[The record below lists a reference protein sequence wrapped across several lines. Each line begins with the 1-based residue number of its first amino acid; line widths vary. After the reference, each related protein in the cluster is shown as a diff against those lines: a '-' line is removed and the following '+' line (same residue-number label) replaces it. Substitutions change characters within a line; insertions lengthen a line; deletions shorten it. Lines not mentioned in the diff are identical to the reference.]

1 MNDNVVTDI
10 VVAGIGQ
17 TPVGEHWHLSLRQL
31 AYQAYKAA
39 LQDAGGLKPDALY
52 VGNMVASVLSHQAH
66 LGVLLADNLGL
77 RGIEAATIEAG
88 NASGGAALRMGWFAI
103 ASGQVDVALV
113 LGVEKFTDQ
122 VGENVEAAA
131 SIILDAD
138 YEAVQGLTPTG
149 AAALVMQRYLHETG
163 AARTGFAGFAINAH
177 NNASSNPN
185 AMFRNRIRPE
195 VYEQAGM
202 VCDPLN
208 MFDVAPW
215 ADGAAAVLLARRD
228 RLPKDYPHPVVRLSA
243 SSVVTD
249 RLALHDRAN
258 PLEFSAARQSVER
271 ACGKAGILPKDVD
284 FFELCDSASVYA
296 ALSLEAA
303 GLAEPGQ
310 GWRMA
315 QENVIGLKGSLPVNT
330 FGGWKARGNPGGA
343 SGVYQIVEA
352 TLQLRGQA
360 GANQVEGARRAM
372 AQSLSG
378 PASTAVTHILERLA

>member
-1 MNDNVVTDI
+1 MSDI
-10 VVAGIGQ
+10 IVAGIGQ

-39 LQDAGGLKPDALY
+39 LLDSGGLKPDALY
-52 VGNMVASVLSHQAH
+52 VGNMVAPVLSHQAH

-88 NASGGAALRMGWFAI
+88 NASGGAALRMGWLAV
-103 ASGQVDVALV
+103 ASGQVDIALV

-122 VGENVEAAA
+122 VGDAVEAAA
-131 SIILDAD
+131 AIILDAD

-149 AAALVMQRYLHETG
+149 VAALVMQRYLHETG
-163 AARTGFAGFAINAH
+163 APRTAFAGFAINAH
-177 NNASSNPN
+177 NHAASNPN
-185 AMFRNRIRPE
+185 AMFRNKIRPE

-202 VCDPLN
+202 VADPLN

-215 ADGAAAVLLARRD
+215 ADGAAAVLLTRRD
-228 RLPKDYPHPVVRLSA
+228 RLPGDYPHPIVRLSA

-249 RLALHDRAN
+249 RLALHDRVN
-258 PLEFSAARQSVER
+258 LLEFRAARQSVER
-271 ACGKAGILPKDVD
+271 ACSKAGILPKDVD

-303 GLAEPGQ
+303 GFAEFGQ

-315 QENVIGLKGSLPVNT
+315 QESVIGLQGSLPVNT

-343 SGVYQIVEA
+343 SGVYQAVEA
-352 TLQLRGQA
+352 VLQLRGQA
-360 GANQVEGARRAM
+360 GANQVVNARRAM
-372 AQSLSG
+372 IQTLSG
-378 PASTAVTHILERLA
+378 PASTAITHILDRI

>member
-1 MNDNVVTDI
+1 MTDI
-10 VVAGIGQ
+10 IVAGIGQ

-39 LQDAGGLKPDALY
+39 LQDSGGLKPDALY

-77 RGIEAATIEAG
+77 RGIEAATVEAG
-88 NASGGAALRMGWFAI
+88 NASGGAALRMACLAI

-113 LGVEKFTDQ
+113 VGVEKFTDQ

-131 SIILDAD
+131 SIILDSD

-149 AAALVMQRYLHETG
+149 SAALVMQRYLHESG
-163 AARTGFAGFAINAH
+163 APRSAFAGFAINAH
-177 NNASSNPN
+177 NNAASNPN

-195 VYEQAGM
+195 AYEQAGM

-215 ADGAAAVLLARRD
+215 ADGAAAVLLTRRD
-228 RLPKDYPHPVVRLSA
+228 RLPKDYPHPVRISA

-249 RLALHDRAN
+249 RLALHDRVN
-258 PLEFSAARQSVER
+258 LLEFRAARQSVER
-271 ACGKAGILPKDVD
+271 ACGKAGILPKDVN
-284 FFELCDSASVYA
+284 FFELCDTASIYA

-303 GLAEPGQ
+303 GFAEPGQ
-310 GWRMA
+310 GWRLA
-315 QENVIGLKGSLPVNT
+315 QEGVIGLKGSLPVNT

-343 SGVYQIVEA
+343 SGVYQVVEA

-360 GANQVEGARRAM
+360 GANQVADARKGM
-372 AQSLSG
+372 IQSLCG
-378 PASTAVTHILERLA
+378 PASTAVTHILEKLT